1 MNGAN
6 IWTWLLNG
14 LIAILNVLVVPL
26 FGGATGYHQAMGLA
40 NIIGSS
46 AYALL
51 EVAIVALGNFN
62 LAIPIAALLINTLLF
77 TIHWLIRFW
86 LTIKSIIKIW

>member
-14 LIAILNVLVVPL
+14 LIAILNVLIVPL
-26 FGGATGYHQAMGLA
+26 FGGGYHQAMGLA

-62 LAIPIAALLINTLLF
+62 LAFPIAALLINAMLF

-86 LTIKSIIKIW
+86 LTLKSIIKIW